1 MIPGKTAE
9 KMHGKLIV
17 ALESARMRFS
27 VAIASESKSTP
38 RDRYHYYIE
47 TTERAGRCIRLLRA
61 NGSDMEGDPLL
72 FGRVLERLRIIPEQN
87 NASRL
92 CELLQTLVSELERS
106 AR

>member
-1 MIPGKTAE
+1 MIPGKAAE

-47 TTERAGRCIRLLRA
+47 TTARAGRCIRLLRA
-61 NGSDMEGDPLL
+61 NGSEKDPLL
-72 FGRVLERLRIIPEQN
+72 FGRVLERLRNLPDRN
-87 NASRL
+87 SASHL
-92 CELLQTLVSELERS
+92 CELLQNLVSELEGDVQ
-106 AR
+106 